1 MRVVLGFVVF
11 LLIPFFV
18 FSDSKNNQSE
28 LSYEA
33 WETTVSRAEAVLLAG
48 RASEQ
53 SLEIL
58 RQEIAE
64 RRSQFKG
71 LISINSDRISLVQT
85 QLNALPA
92 PPDDGSVDTLK
103 SRRNDLKTL
112 LNALKMPGLKA
123 NDAFI
128 QADTLISE
136 IDLLLRVRQTDAL
149 LTSVESPLRP
159 SIWMQSIPQLYEAIF
174 APFFEISSMEI
185 SDAQKI
191 TLKKQAVSI
200 VALIFGAVISWFVS
214 LKITNSIETFKNK
227 NKTSKRRLGALTLP
241 LSILEPMFKFLSLLL
256 FVRALHLSGLV
267 GLKGSLF
274 LDQLPYFGALILFAL
289 WLSKHLFSGQVGF
302 LSSLNLDSKITIKF
316 NFGVAALVLILF
328 DLTSTGLAQSSIDIG
343 SNAFATLMIT
353 LMASFI
359 LWRIFKAIA
368 GIEILF
374 AEKQNANEQFS
385 SVFSRR
391 LIYLI
396 NRFLFI
402 SLILAP
408 ILVAVGYVNAGRE
421 LTQSVILTVGLLSAV
436 IIIQDYVIDFYLMVL
451 GEEDNNNDKLIP
463 ILLSFVLLLVSLP
476 FFAVIWGVRQQELLE
491 IWSNFQSGFEL
502 GTIKLSPGL
511 ILSFLIIF
519 TVGYMLTRLLQS
531 ALQTTVLPRTAIDSG
546 AQTAIISGVGYVGI
560 FLAAI
565 IAFSTTG
572 LDLSSLA
579 IVAGA
584 LSVGIGFGLQ
594 NIVSNFVSGIIL
606 LIERPVSVGDWIE
619 VSGKMGYVRD
629 ISVRST
635 RIETFDRSDVIIPNA
650 ELVSGVVTN
659 YTRGNTVG
667 RVIIPVG
674 VAYGTDTKL
683 VEDILKEIAE
693 AHPKILKNPA
703 PSIVFQGFGSDS
715 LDFEIRAIL
724 GDVNWMLSIKSEINH
739 QIAERFAKEGIEI
752 PFAQREIW
760 IKNPE
765 SIINT

>member
-1 MRVVLGFVVF
+1 MRVVIGFVIF
-11 LLIPFFV
+11 LLIPFFG
-18 FSDSKNNQSE
+18 FSDIKNNQTE
-28 LSYEA
+28 LNYEA

-48 RASEQ
+48 RASEK

-58 RQEIAE
+58 RDEISDW
-64 RRSQFKG
+64 RSQFKSS
-71 LISINSDRISLVQT
+71 ISINSDRISLVQT

-92 PPDDGSVDTLK
+92 SPEDGTEDPLK
-103 SRRNDLKTL
+103 ERRNELKTL
-112 LNALKMPGLKA
+112 LNELKIPGLKA

-174 APFFEISSMEI
+174 APFYEISSMEI

-200 VALIFGAVISWFVS
+200 VALIFGAVISWFVG

-256 FVRALHLSGLV
+256 FVRALHFSGLV

-289 WLSKHLFSGQVGF
+289 WLPKHLSSGQVGF
-302 LSSLNLDSKITIKF
+302 LSSLNLDSKITMKF

-343 SNAFATLMIT
+343 SNAFATLVIT

-683 VEDILKEIAE
+683 VEGILKEIAE

-703 PSIVFQGFGSDS
+703 PSIIFQGFGSDS

-760 IKNPE
+760 IKNLK

>member
-1 MRVVLGFVVF
+1 MRFIFVFV
-11 LLIPFFV
+11 LLIFAPHFG
-18 FSDSKNNQSE
+18 FSNSEVDQSD
-28 LSYEA
+28 LAYEN
-33 WETTVSRAEAVLLAG
+33 WESTVSRAESVLLAG
-48 RASEQ
+48 RASEK

-58 RQEIAE
+58 RNEI
-64 RRSQFKG
+64 RNWRSVFKTSTG
-71 LISINSDRISLVQT
+71 INSDRISLIQT
-85 QLNALPA
+85 QFNALPPA
-92 PPDDGSVDTLK
+92 PDDGSEDPLK
-103 SRRNDLKTL
+103 DRRNELKNLLNELKTPRL
-112 LNALKMPGLKA
+112 RA

-128 QADTLISE
+128 QADTLITE
-136 IDLLLRVRQTDAL
+136 IDSLLRARQTDAL

-159 SIWMQSIPQLYEAIF
+159 SIWAQAISQSSSALF
-174 APFFEISSMEI
+174 APVKEFRLIEI
-185 SDAQKI
+185 SDAQKTNFKI
-191 TLKKQAVSI
+191 QAI
-200 VALIFGAVISWFVS
+200 NIIALVVGAVVSWFVG
-214 LKITNSIETFKNK
+214 LKLTNSIDSFAI
-227 NKTSKRRLGALTLP
+227 KTPAKRLGVVRLP
-241 LSILEPMFKFLSLLL
+241 ISLLELSFKFVSILLL
-256 FVRALHLSGLV
+256 VRALHLSGLV

-274 LDQLPYFGALILFAL
+274 LDQLPYFSAILLFAL
-289 WLSKHLFSGQVGF
+289 WLPKQLFSGDVGF
-302 LSSLNLDSKITIKF
+302 LSSLNLSKKVTTSS
-316 NFGVAALVLILF
+316 NFAGAAIILIFF
-328 DLTSTGLAQSSIDIG
+328 DLCATGLAQTSINQDTY
-343 SNAFATLMIT
+343 SFAVLIIT
-353 LMASFI
+353 VLASLI
-359 LWRIFKAIA
+359 LWRVCKSLKE
-368 GIEILF
+368 IENLLSQ
-374 AEKQNANEQFS
+374 KQEDGEQFRIN
-385 SVFSRR
+385 FFHRLPN
-391 LIYLI
+391 LIY
-396 NRFLFI
+396 RFLLV
-402 SLILAP
+402 SLFVAP
-408 ILVAVGYVNAGRE
+408 LLVSIGYVNAGQE
-421 LTQSVILTVGLLSAV
+421 LTKSVILSMGLVITV
-436 IIIQDYVIDFYLMVL
+436 IIIQDYVVDFYLMVL
-451 GEEDNNNDKLIP
+451 GEEEDNRDQLIP

-511 ILSFLIIF
+511 ILGFLIIF
-519 TVGYMLTRLLQS
+519 TVGYMLTRFIQS
-531 ALQTTVLPRTAIDSG
+531 ALQSAVLPRTSMDSG

-650 ELVSGVVTN
+650 DLVSGVVTN

-667 RVIIPVG
+667 RLIIPVG
-674 VAYGTDTKL
+674 VAYGSDTMA
-683 VEDILKEIAE
+683 VEAILKEIAE
-693 AHPKILKNPA
+693 AHPKILKDPG
-703 PSIVFQGFGSDS
+703 PSVVFQGFGSDS

-752 PFAQREIW
+752 PFAQRDIW

-765 SIINT
+765 SLK

>member
-174 APFFEISSMEI
+174 APFYEISSMEI

>member
-1 MRVVLGFVVF
+1 MRFILVF
-11 LLIPFFV
+11 ILLTLTPHFC
-18 FSDSKNNQSE
+18 FSSSEAVQSDFA
-28 LSYEA
+28 YEN
-33 WETTVSRAEAVLLAG
+33 WESTVSRAESVLLAG
-48 RASEQ
+48 RASEK

-58 RQEIAE
+58 RDEI
-64 RRSQFKG
+64 RNWRSNFKTSTG
-71 LISINSDRISLVQT
+71 INSDRISLIQT
-85 QLNALPA
+85 QFNALPPA
-92 PPDDGSVDTLK
+92 PDDGSEDPLNV
-103 SRRNDLKTL
+103 RRNELKNLINELKT
-112 LNALKMPGLKA
+112 PGLRA

-136 IDLLLRVRQTDAL
+136 IDLLLRSRQTDAL
-149 LTSVESPLRP
+149 LKSVESPLRP
-159 SIWMQSIPQLYEAIF
+159 SIWVTAILQSLNALF
-174 APFFEISSMEI
+174 APIREFRLIEI
-185 SDAQKI
+185 SDVQKTNFKI
-191 TLKKQAVSI
+191 QAVSI
-200 VALIFGAVISWFVS
+200 FALVFAAVASWFVG
-214 LKITNSIETFKNK
+214 LKITKSADTIA
-227 NKTSKRRLGALTLP
+227 NKTPAKRLGVVKLP
-241 LSILEPMFKFLSLLL
+241 ISLLDLIFKFVSILLII
-256 FVRALHLSGLV
+256 RALHLSGLV

-274 LDQLPYFGALILFAL
+274 LDQLPYFSALLLFAL
-289 WLSKHLFSGQVGF
+289 WIPKQLFSGDVGF
-302 LSSLNLDSKITIKF
+302 LSSLNLNMKITANS
-316 NFGVAALVLILF
+316 NFAGAAIVLILF
-328 DLTSTGLAQSSIDIG
+328 DLSTTGLTQTSITQDTY
-343 SNAFATLMIT
+343 SFAVLIIT
-353 LMASFI
+353 LLASLI
-359 LWRIFKAIA
+359 LWRVYKSI
-368 GIEILF
+368 IEIENLLSQKQDDDEKFRISF
-374 AEKQNANEQFS
+374 A
-385 SVFSRR
+385 RR
-391 LIYLI
+391 LPNLI
-396 NRFLFI
+396 HRLLLVSLF
-402 SLILAP
+402 LAP
-408 ILVAVGYVNAGRE
+408 VLVSVGYVNAGQE
-421 LTQSVILTVGLLSAV
+421 LTKSVILSLGLIITV
-436 IIIQDYVIDFYLMVL
+436 IIIQDYVVDFYLMVL
-451 GEEDNNNDKLIP
+451 GEDEDNRDQLVP

-511 ILSFLIIF
+511 ILGFLIIF
-519 TVGYMLTRLLQS
+519 TIGYMLTRFVQS
-531 ALQTTVLPRTAIDSG
+531 ALQSTVLPRTSMDSG

-619 VSGKMGYVRD
+619 VSGRMGYVRD

-650 ELVSGVVTN
+650 DLVSGVVTN

-667 RVIIPVG
+667 RLIIPVG
-674 VAYGTDTKL
+674 VAYGTDTKT
-683 VEDILKEIAE
+683 VEAILRDIAE
-693 AHPKILKNPA
+693 AHPKILKDPG

-752 PFAQREIW
+752 PFAQRDIW

-765 SIINT
+765 SLK

>member
-1 MRVVLGFVVF
+1 M
-11 LLIPFFV
+11 
-18 FSDSKNNQSE
+18 
-28 LSYEA
+28 
-33 WETTVSRAEAVLLAG
+33 
-48 RASEQ
+48 
-53 SLEIL
+53 
-58 RQEIAE
+58 
-64 RRSQFKG
+64 
-71 LISINSDRISLVQT
+71 
-85 QLNALPA
+85 
-92 PPDDGSVDTLK
+92 
-103 SRRNDLKTL
+103 
-112 LNALKMPGLKA
+112 
-123 NDAFI
+123 
-128 QADTLISE
+128 
-136 IDLLLRVRQTDAL
+136 
-149 LTSVESPLRP
+149 
-159 SIWMQSIPQLYEAIF
+159 
-174 APFFEISSMEI
+174 
-185 SDAQKI
+185 
-191 TLKKQAVSI
+191 
-200 VALIFGAVISWFVS
+200 
-214 LKITNSIETFKNK
+214 
-227 NKTSKRRLGALTLP
+227 
-241 LSILEPMFKFLSLLL
+241 
-256 FVRALHLSGLV
+256 
-267 GLKGSLF
+267 
-274 LDQLPYFGALILFAL
+274 
-289 WLSKHLFSGQVGF
+289 GF
-302 LSSLNLDSKITIKF
+302 LSSLNLNSKLTTNS
-316 NFGVAALVLILF
+316 NFGAAALVLILF
-328 DLTSTGLAQSSIDIG
+328 DLTSTGLAQTSIDG
-343 SNAFATLMIT
+343 DANAFATLIIT

-359 LWRIFKAIA
+359 LWRICKSIT
-368 GIEILF
+368 GIESLF
-374 AEKQNANEQFS
+374 AENKSVSEQFS
-385 SVFSRR
+385 SNFSSR
-391 LIYLI
+391 LTYLT
-396 NRFLFI
+396 NRFLLV
-402 SLILAP
+402 SLFLAP
-408 ILVAVGYVNAGRE
+408 VLVAVGYVNAGRE
-421 LTQSVILTVGLLSAV
+421 LTQSVILSLGLISTV
-436 IIIQDYVIDFYLMVL
+436 IIIQDYVIGLYLVVL
-451 GEEDNNNDKLIP
+451 GEEDDSKDKLIP
-463 ILLSFVLLLVSLP
+463 ILLSFVLLLISLP

-511 ILSFLIIF
+511 ILGFLIIF
-519 TVGYMLTRLLQS
+519 TVGYMLTRLVQS
-531 ALQTTVLPRTAIDSG
+531 ALQTTVLPRTAMDSG

-650 ELVSGVVTN
+650 DLVSGVVTN

-674 VAYGTDTKL
+674 VAYGTDTKV
-683 VEDILKEIAE
+683 VESILREIAE
-693 AHPKILKNPA
+693 AHPKILKDPG

>member
-1 MRVVLGFVVF
+1 MRVVLGFVIF

-28 LSYEA
+28 FSYQA

-174 APFFEISSMEI
+174 APFYEISSMEI

-200 VALIFGAVISWFVS
+200 VALIFGAVISWFVG

-241 LSILEPMFKFLSLLL
+241 LSILEPIFKLLSLLL

-289 WLSKHLFSGQVGF
+289 WLPKHLSSGQVGF
-302 LSSLNLDSKITIKF
+302 LSSLNLDSKITMKF

-343 SNAFATLMIT
+343 SNAFATLVIT

-683 VEDILKEIAE
+683 VEGILKEIAE

-760 IKNPE
+760 IKNPK